1 MRENLKSL
9 IEEHALAWGVAMVSP
24 QVIDEINILNATY
37 MAMHQAIGKLSP
49 KPEALLIDGNRF
61 KKYGTIP
68 HHCFVKGDGTYL
80 SIAAA
85 SVLAKTYRDA
95 YMKLLHAEFPQYAW
109 DRNKAYGTEVHIQAI
124 KSFGLTPHHRK
135 SFQLKDSQM
144 TLF

>member
-1 MRENLKSL
+1 
-9 IEEHALAWGVAMVSP
+9 
-24 QVIDEINILNATY
+24 
-37 MAMHQAIGKLSP
+37 
-49 KPEALLIDGNRF
+49 LIDGNRF

-68 HHCFVKGDGTYL
+68 HRCFVKGDGTYL